1 MRIPVGLCLP
11 LALAGLA
18 CAPTR
23 LETRVNG
30 RPAETLQAACRPVDG
45 GWELSLR
52 LPAGHW
58 EVLPDEA
65 QRVELRPGEPRETL
79 VWRVPQARWNQ
90 ARPFTFSLRSGELRM
105 AFSVRYPGPSVV
117 PEVLKELAVVALHG
131 FSGKHL

>member
-1 MRIPVGLCLP
+1 MSGPDRPGDGAGP
-11 LALAGLA
+11 DRAPEALG
-18 CAPTR
+18 CTAP
-23 LETRVNG
+23 G
-30 RPAETLQAACRPVDG
+30 RDG
-45 GWELSLR
+45 ASPIATSGLSLR